1 MMAIYCEE
9 NKTILS
15 FEKYQNHKNV
25 SSSGIYTSYVQIFS
39 TVKPNSS
46 LPVSVLPADTTD
58 VSCILTV
65 YDGQQYNLVTD
76 PFPNTTAS
84 QNSTVKLIYQ
94 QISGILI
101 DNRLKNITGFIVI
114 YESPEPTQLPSFKIV
129 FNNSY
134 FNYNITINSSYL
146 TPLKPPPFNWTVLPY
161 IILFLLFNVVT
172 VGMIILWCYRN
183 RRKNI
188 DVELIEPKSES
199 DDGELKAYYDRLY
212 KESKQRGRERDR
224 VFELEQ
230 FQ

>member
-1 MMAIYCEE
+1 
-9 NKTILS
+9 
-15 FEKYQNHKNV
+15 
-25 SSSGIYTSYVQIFS
+25 
-39 TVKPNSS
+39 
-46 LPVSVLPADTTD
+46 
-58 VSCILTV
+58 
-65 YDGQQYNLVTD
+65 
-76 PFPNTTAS
+76 
-84 QNSTVKLIYQ
+84 
-94 QISGILI
+94 
-101 DNRLKNITGFIVI
+101 
-114 YESPEPTQLPSFKIV
+114 
-129 FNNSY
+129 
-134 FNYNITINSSYL
+134 L